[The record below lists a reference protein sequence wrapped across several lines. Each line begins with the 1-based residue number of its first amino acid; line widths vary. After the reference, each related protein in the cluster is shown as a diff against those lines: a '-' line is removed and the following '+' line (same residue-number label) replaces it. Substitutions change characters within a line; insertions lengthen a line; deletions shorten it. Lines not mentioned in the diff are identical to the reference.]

1 MTNQTPTQFTVE
13 CTECEFSKTIVR
25 TDDGWTVDRVA
36 AHLETGHTLRTVAV
50 DEQADGRP

>member
-13 CTECEFSKTIVR
+13 CTECEFSETIVR